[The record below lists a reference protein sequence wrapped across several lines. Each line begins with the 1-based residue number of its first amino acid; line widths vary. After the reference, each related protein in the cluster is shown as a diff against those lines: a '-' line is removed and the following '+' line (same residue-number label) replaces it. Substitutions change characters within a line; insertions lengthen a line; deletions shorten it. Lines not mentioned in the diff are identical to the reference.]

1 MTRRTRA
8 WVAAGTATLLA
19 GLGLG
24 FAAPAN
30 AESQPCAGMSAPQV
44 TNPGN
49 SAPVPHD
56 DTTTALAGGS
66 RVVRVLANDTD
77 PDGDPLY
84 VVSVSQPGRGDVCVD
99 SDGAIEYFADVS
111 STGYTD
117 HVTYGVT
124 DGDLYRTATL
134 TVTVKGIK
142 PMRATLVHRKKGK
155 HKAVVSFTNPN
166 DRAMTVLA
174 GSPKKKNP
182 QITRTIG
189 VGQTISFKT
198 KYKKIVFFALARDLD
213 GAPIFVDI
221 GVLNTKTGA
230 QSISSGDVAFFRKHV
245 NLRPL
250 QRQWVHRHR

>member
-8 WVAAGTATLLA
+8 WVAAGTATLVA

-24 FAAPAN
+24 VAAPAG
-30 AESQPCAGMSAPQV
+30 AEGQPCAGMSAPQV

-49 SAPVPHD
+49 QAPTPHA

-66 RVVRVLANDTD
+66 RVVDVLANDTD

-84 VVSVSQPGRGDVCVD
+84 VVSVTQPARGEVCVD
-99 SDGAIEYFADVS
+99 SDGAIEYFADTS
-111 STGYTD
+111 ASNYTD
-117 HVTYGVT
+117 HLTYGVT

-134 TVTVKGIK
+134 TVNVTGVK
-142 PMRATLVHRKKGK
+142 PLRASLVHRKHGK
-155 HKAVVSFTNPN
+155 HKAQVSFTNPN
-166 DRAMTVLA
+166 NRTMTVIA

-182 QITRTIG
+182 QLTRTLG
-189 VGQTISFKT
+189 VGQKITFKT
-198 KYKKIVFFALARDLD
+198 KYKQIVFFGLTRDLD

-221 GVLNTKTGA
+221 GVLNTRNGA
-230 QSISSGDVAFFRKHV
+230 QSISTGDIAFFRKHV

-250 QRQWVHRHR
+250 QREWVRK